1 MTDETP
7 ATGPELD
14 ANWKNVVPVW
24 WLVFWR
30 AAVLF
35 YGGAIIFAVLWELI
49 VTPEVWPYPNAINA
63 VWGSLVMIWVIRS
76 ALQKRYKTFRIALTE
91 VTTLPAMSIKLD
103 QAKFEVTWKHVF
115 SVWWFVLWRSAVVF
129 YVTGITLWFTL
140 RGFAGVDTGEVMA
153 IGGQVIST
161 IALVWIVRSA
171 LRKQYKTFHI
181 ALVPHPTVVS

>member
-7 ATGPELD
+7 VVGTELD

-24 WLVFWR
+24 WLVIWH
-30 AAVLF
+30 AAALF
-35 YGGAIIFAVLWELI
+35 YGGAVILEVSWELI
-49 VTPEVWPYPNAINA
+49 VTSEVWDYPNGLNAI
-63 VWGSLVMIWVIRS
+63 WGSLVMIWVVRS
-76 ALQKRYKTFRIALTE
+76 ALRKRYKTFRIALIE
-91 VTTLPAMSIKLD
+91 ATTSIK
-103 QAKFEVTWKHVF
+103 APSGAEFEVAWKHVC

-140 RGFAGVDTGEVMA
+140 RGLPGVNTGEVMRV
-153 IGGQVIST
+153 GGQVISA

-171 LRKQYKTFHI
+171 LRNQYKTFRI